1 MGASAIPFSRAPT
14 APLNAVPLLK
24 SISSFRSI
32 PNCGFMP
39 RGIEEASVPGNS
51 SERWA
56 GKWALVTG
64 ASAGIGLALAEQLA
78 AGGAHLVLT
87 ARRIDRLQKIAT
99 DLSAKHGIKVEVF
112 AADLVRPEAPAEI
125 LAFTT
130 RKGIE
135 VELLVNNA
143 GFGAFGY
150 IHEIPQSRLQE
161 MIQVNCSAVVELTRL
176 YVPGMVTRK
185 HGDVLIVAS
194 VAGFQAVPFNSAYA
208 ATKAFDLI
216 LAEGIAEELREF
228 GVRVC
233 ALCPGSTNTEF
244 QEVAQ
249 QPDRVFRSA
258 ETAEKV
264 ARVGLEGLAAGKS
277 CVISGTKNRL
287 MLEGERL
294 APRRFVARMAAKMM
308 RPTES

>member
-1 MGASAIPFSRAPT
+1 VSGD
-14 APLNAVPLLK
+14 
-24 SISSFRSI
+24 SSK
-32 PNCGFMP
+32 
-39 RGIEEASVPGNS
+39 
-51 SERWA
+51 RWT

-64 ASAGIGLALAEQLA
+64 ASAGIGLALAEELA
-78 AGGAHLVLT
+78 AGGVHLVLT
-87 ARRIDRLQKIAT
+87 ARRIDRLEKMAAEF
-99 DLSAKHGIKVEVF
+99 SAKYGIKVEVF
-112 AADLVRPEAPAEI
+112 ASDLARAEAPAEI
-125 LAFTT
+125 VGFTS

-150 IHEIPQSRLQE
+150 IHEIPESRTLE
-161 MIQVNCSAVVELTRL
+161 MIQVNCSAVVQLTRL
-176 YVPGMVTRK
+176 FVPAMVDRR

-194 VAGFQAVPFNSAYA
+194 VAGFQAVPFNSVYA

-216 LAEGIAEELREF
+216 FAEGIAEELREF
-228 GVRVC
+228 GVCVC
-233 ALCPGSTNTEF
+233 ALCPGSTTTEF

-249 QPDRVFRSA
+249 QPDRVFRGA

-264 ARVGLEGLAAGKS
+264 ARVGLAGLAQGKS

-287 MLEGERL
+287 MLEAERL
-294 APRRFVARMAAKMM
+294 APRRFIAKMAAKMM